1 MNWVDYLLLA
11 LLVVTMIFGTRRG
24 VIREVMGLVAFGV
37 GIVFAT
43 HYIDWLSYTLT
54 RKMALSPVLV
64 SFVGFVVLVVFV
76 FLVFRILAL
85 LFYRIASVGKLGKV
99 DHVGGALAGLLR
111 GWLMLGFLLF
121 LILYLPLPQ
130 STLDSIDDSFLAPG
144 MRNTVPVLYEAT
156 AVVHPSNDRFID
168 KVRAALNVEPGRYA
182 ANPDDQRLQRRRIR
196 ELERAQA
203 TIQQMEARFDYR

>member
-11 LLVVTMIFGTRRG
+11 LLVVAMIFGTRRG
-24 VIREVMGLVAFGV
+24 VIRECMGLLAFMVGV
-37 GIVFAT
+37 VFAT
-43 HYIDWLSYTLT
+43 HYIDWLALTLT

-64 SFVGFVVLVVFV
+64 SFVGFVVLVVFI

-85 LFYRIASVGKLGKV
+85 LFYRVASVGKFGKV
-99 DHVGGALAGLLR
+99 DHFGGALAGLLR
-111 GWLMLGFLLF
+111 GWMMLGFLLF

-144 MRNTVPVLYEAT
+144 MRGSVPFLYEAS
-156 AVVHPSNDRFID
+156 APIHPSNERFID
-168 KVRAALNVEPGRYA
+168 KIRAALDVDPGRYA
-182 ANPDDQRLQRRRIR
+182 ENPDDQRLQRRRIR

-203 TIQQMEARFDYR
+203 TIAQMEARFDYR